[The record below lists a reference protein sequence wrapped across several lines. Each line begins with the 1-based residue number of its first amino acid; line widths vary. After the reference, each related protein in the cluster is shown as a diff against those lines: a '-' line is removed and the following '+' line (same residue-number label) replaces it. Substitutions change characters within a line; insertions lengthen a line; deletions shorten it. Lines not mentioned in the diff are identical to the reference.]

1 MQKDVSLR
9 DIVKPDV
16 FLSRIFRQGRNYS
29 SLVIRLLISA
39 FRGRMMKLVTALTL
53 SLVHI
58 GTQGAAI
65 YAVYWYGKQ
74 MESAKPYTVP
84 YLHLELNLKDQP
96 EWLWAVVIFSS
107 VCFIISAAFNYLS
120 RRQILNVAETHFALK
135 VEELA
140 LASLRL
146 PDPRAPVASHLF
158 KEHRLG
164 ALAMG
169 CRRSAITAIGF
180 ANAITAVI
188 GGIGAAFFLFWID
201 APLTFLIL
209 VSVGVAAL
217 FLYPLTLRAVQAAKD
232 REKAQTNFRSETR
245 RLAEERSPDQVAQS
259 LESADDLAR
268 AFIMRRRVLT
278 ELVFAVEIGITVIL
292 SLVVYYMASQAL
304 AGKEQWAVFVAY
316 IAALRMMLS
325 GVTQPIRVFAS
336 VSRFYLQMVRYD
348 LFSKDMQKIDT
359 VPFAKVEAGGLVILG
374 TLRTG
379 EDAVAKAGDCVAVLT
394 NERLRDPRYAFI
406 GARLPGSTAPL
417 AATVFDPAN
426 VAGKETSL
434 VLIPFEHLDKDGVR
448 LAALGPDFLKD
459 KIALVVYPDADN
471 VGAFGEKYVLT
482 LVGGEMRRFAL
493 LGTEDADNA
502 LKEFSIAASS
512 KSQKARAAVAE
523 EEDDDEDD
531 L

>member
-1 MQKDVSLR
+1 MQKDVSLGGT
-9 DIVKPDV
+9 ITAES
-16 FLSRIFRQGRNYS
+16 FLARITRQGRNYS

-39 FRGRMMKLVTALTL
+39 FRGRTVQLVTALTL
-53 SLVHI
+53 SFVHL
-58 GTQGAAI
+58 GTQGAGI

-74 MESAKPYTVP
+74 MESAVPYTVP
-84 YLHLELNLKDQP
+84 YLHYELNLKDQP
-96 EWLWAVVIFSS
+96 EWLWAVVIFST

-146 PDPRAPVASHLF
+146 PDPRAPMASQLF

-201 APLTFLIL
+201 APLTLFILI
-209 VSVGVAAL
+209 SVGVAAL
-217 FLYPLTLRAVQAAKD
+217 FLYPLTLRAVQAARD
-232 REKAQTNFRSETR
+232 REKAQSNFRSETR
-245 RLAEERSPDQVAQS
+245 RLAEEKSPGQIAQS

-278 ELVFAVEIGITVIL
+278 ELVFAVEIGITIIL
-292 SLVVYYMASQAL
+292 GLVVYYMASQAL

-325 GVTQPIRVFAS
+325 GVSQPIRVFAS

-359 VPFAKVEAGGLVILG
+359 VAFAKVEPGGLVILG

-379 EDAVAKAGDCVAVLT
+379 EDAVAEAGDRVAVLT
-394 NERLRDPRYAFI
+394 NERARDPRYVFI
-406 GARLPGSTAPL
+406 YARLPGSTAPL
-417 AATVFDPAN
+417 AAAVFDPAD
-426 VAGKETSL
+426 VAGNEPSL
-434 VLIPFEHLDKDGVR
+434 VLLPSEQLDKDGDWP
-448 LAALGPDFLKD
+448 AALGPDFLKD
-459 KIALVVYPDADN
+459 KLALIVYSDADQ
-471 VGAFGEKYVLT
+471 VGAFKEKYLLT
-482 LVGGEMRRFAL
+482 LIGGEMRRFAL

-502 LKEFSIAASS
+502 LKEFTLAALS
-512 KSQKARAAVAE
+512 KSQKTRAAVAE